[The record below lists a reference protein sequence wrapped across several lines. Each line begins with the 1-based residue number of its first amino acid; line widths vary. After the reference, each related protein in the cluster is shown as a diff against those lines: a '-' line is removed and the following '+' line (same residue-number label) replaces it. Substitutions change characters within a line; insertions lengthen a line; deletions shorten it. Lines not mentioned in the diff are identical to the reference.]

1 MSEEL
6 TVRPIAHVIG
16 GREQP
21 TDDYWGGTKSIIRID
36 DPRFDEESTQGL
48 DEFTHL
54 EIVFFF
60 HLTDKNDLHFG
71 ARAARDNPAWPKVG
85 VFGHRN
91 MRRVNWLG
99 VSRCKLHRVDGLDLH
114 VEDLD
119 AVDGSPVLDIK
130 PWFEEMGPRGDAD
143 QPTWVTEMLVDYFA
157 PNHHGNPV

>member
-1 MSEEL
+1 MPEEF
-6 TVRPIAHVIG
+6 TVRPVAHVNG

-21 TDDYWGGTKSIIRID
+21 TDDYWGGTTSIIRID
-36 DPRFDEESTQGL
+36 DPRFDEESTRGL

-54 EIVFFF
+54 EVVFHF
-60 HLTDKNDLHFG
+60 HLTDPADLHFG

-99 VSRCKLHRVDGLDLH
+99 VSRCKLLKVDGLDLH

-119 AVDGSPVLDIK
+119 AVDGTPVLDIK
-130 PWFEEMGPRGDAD
+130 PWFAEMGPRGGTA
-143 QPTWVTEMLVDYFA
+143 QPSWVTEMLVDYFA
-157 PNHHGNPV
+157 PKQD